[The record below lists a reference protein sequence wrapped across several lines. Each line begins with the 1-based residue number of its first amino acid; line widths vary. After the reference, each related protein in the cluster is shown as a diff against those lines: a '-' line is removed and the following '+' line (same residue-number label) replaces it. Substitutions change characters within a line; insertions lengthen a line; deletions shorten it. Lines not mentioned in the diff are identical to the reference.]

1 LSSISSP
8 GEIHSV
14 SSHEHHLNKPVLL
27 GGKIESSA
35 TDKKVQFAENLTTHI
50 KDVSEEGTIKNVKPI
65 ASQSPFSGVVVEK
78 HTNELEVCCSQCLNI
93 FSPALYLYVSQ
104 PQTTPNLSDIGKKY
118 HEAKT

>member
-65 ASQSPFSGVVVEK
+65 ASQSVSCEGTFIII
-78 HTNELEVCCSQCLNI
+78 NI
-93 FSPALYLYVSQ
+93 VASIYF
-104 PQTTPNLSDIGKKY
+104 
-118 HEAKT
+118 

>member
-78 HTNELEVCCSQCLNI
+78 HTNELEERSTMKQRPRSSE
-93 FSPALYLYVSQ
+93 FKRTHQSS
-104 PQTTPNLSDIGKKY
+104 SS
-118 HEAKT
+118 